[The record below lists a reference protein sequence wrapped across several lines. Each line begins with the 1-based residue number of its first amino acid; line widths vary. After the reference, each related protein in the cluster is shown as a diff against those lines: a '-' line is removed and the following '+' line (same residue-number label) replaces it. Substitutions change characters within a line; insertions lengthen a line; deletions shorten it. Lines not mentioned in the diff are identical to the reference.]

1 MARLEPIEHPRG
13 ALLRYAFRL
22 SLKRF
27 GKVIAPLRVI
37 YARKPRLLVLAAQI
51 QRTMEKGLQISPE
64 LRFLLQAQAA
74 RLNGCAFCHDIT
86 LAEAVR
92 GRIGG
97 DRFAA
102 LAEFRAS
109 PHFSER
115 VRAALGFAE
124 EATLHRAV
132 SDATFATLRAHFS
145 EVEIVEIAWV
155 NAAENYFNLQAHP
168 LGLESDGLEA
178 LAARR

>member
-1 MARLEPIEHPRG
+1 MPRLDPIDHPRG
-13 ALLRYAFRL
+13 AFLRVAYRL
-22 SLKRF
+22 SVKQF

-37 YARKPRLLVLAAQI
+37 YARKPRFLVLALQI
-51 QRTMEKGLQISPE
+51 QRTMEKGLRMDPA

-92 GRIGG
+92 NRIGG
-97 DRFAA
+97 ERFAA
-102 LAEFRAS
+102 LADFRAS
-109 PHFSER
+109 PAFSER
-115 VRAALGFAE
+115 ERAALAFAE
-124 EATLHRAV
+124 EATLTRAV
-132 SDATFATLRAHFS
+132 RDDTFAALRVHFS
-145 EVEIVEIAWV
+145 EEEIVEIAWV